1 MKKLLLILLWL
12 PAVLCAADPDVL
24 VRQNTKTL
32 SSKLL
37 LDDFVQKYLAAPFDA
52 EVMLSAILSDKK
64 EYLNIKNG
72 QNFAR
77 KNFDELISR
86 DFAAKIKPLLNELER
101 KEYALTPEQLKQK
114 VNRDFNTVYPAARM
128 RAVADEKKELN
139 VQCYPTPP
147 EVATF
152 DSNDL
157 AKLVRNRL
165 LASQAAPVFE
175 ENNNYLQNEAVKKI
189 IDTVELQKRRQIDFV
204 RDYKFAESVK
214 TAPEAAAVLQS
225 ALEAEIGRWDYP
237 VKYGVLPVA
246 AKEILTRSGR
256 ILSERAALLIPL
268 AAKLPDYGKMLS
280 ADPAKYMDAA
290 AGKQG
295 LYDLFRQNTVKELSA
310 KLDVPLTSDSFLDQK
325 MRAFFD
331 SEYGKTIDQIRV
343 GAVKDQLAERYP
355 ALVSD
360 KYLPPAAAI
369 ETYYR
374 DGKAL
379 PELAPRGGVVWSD
392 TEAMKNQLYREK
404 LADGVVE
411 LKLQMKLVGERYDEV
426 LTEFRDKA
434 LPEKQSFL
442 TRLFGLK
449 ASMPDLESIKSA
461 YTKSVLNSY
470 RDQSKVFDQLFP
482 MTEAEIDKSSRAL
495 LQQLSAVAVEQ
506 QKPQTPPVPEPEKQK
521 IIRYY
526 ISVESV
532 DGNIVAGFRGQ
543 KFICPLDLTKYQTAE
558 PEVVKQVADAVR
570 AAMASDK
577 EKTPEAVRTEI
588 EIRVKSGTVYYSF
601 VADLRQQLNAK
612 DKLGD

>member
-1 MKKLLLILLWL
+1 MKKLLTVLLWL
-12 PAVLCAADPDVL
+12 PLLLCAADPDAL

-32 SSKLL
+32 SAKLL
-37 LDDFVQKYLAAPFDA
+37 LDDFVQKYLAAPF
-52 EVMLSAILSDKK
+52 EVETMQSAITADKK

-77 KNFDELISR
+77 KNFDELIRR
-86 DFAAKIKPLLNELER
+86 DFAVKIKPLLDELEL

-139 VQCYPTPP
+139 LQCYPTPP

-152 DSNDL
+152 ESADL
-157 AKLVRNRL
+157 TKLVRNRL
-165 LASQAAPVFE
+165 LAGQTAPVFE

-189 IDTVELQKRRQIDFV
+189 IDTVELQKRRQLDFV

-214 TAPEAAAVLQS
+214 TAPEAAAVLQN
-225 ALEAEIGRWDYP
+225 ALSAEIGRWDYP
-237 VKYGVLPVA
+237 VKYGVLPVT
-246 AKEILTRSGR
+246 AKEISVRSGR

-268 AAKLPDYGKMLS
+268 VAKLPDYRKILDD
-280 ADPAKYMDAA
+280 DPAKYMDAA

-295 LYDLFRQNTVKELSA
+295 LYQIFRQNTVKELSA
-310 KLDVPLTSDSFLDQK
+310 KLDASLTPDGFLDQK

-331 SEYGKTIDQIRV
+331 NEYGKTIDQVRL

-355 ALVSD
+355 MLVND
-360 KYLPPAAAI
+360 RYLPPVPAI
-369 ETYYR
+369 EAYYR
-374 DGKAL
+374 DSKAL
-379 PELAPRGGVVWSD
+379 PELPGRDGVVWSD

-404 LADGVVE
+404 LADAAAE
-411 LKLQMKLVGERYDEV
+411 LKLQMKLVGARYDEV
-426 LTEFRDKA
+426 FAEFRDKA
-434 LPEKQSFL
+434 LPDKQSFL
-442 TRLFGLK
+442 SRLFGLK
-449 ASMPDLESIKSA
+449 ASVPDLESIESA
-461 YTKSVLNSY
+461 YTKSVLASY
-470 RDQSKVFDQLFP
+470 REQSKIFDNLFP
-482 MTEAEIDKSSRAL
+482 LTEAEIDKSSRAI

-506 QKPQTPPVPEPEKQK
+506 QKPPAPVSETEKQK
-521 IIRYY
+521 VIHYY
-526 ISVESV
+526 ISVESS
-532 DGNIVAGFRGQ
+532 DGNIVAVFRGQ
-543 KFICPLDLTKYQTAE
+543 KFVCPLDLAQYQTAE
-558 PEVVKQVADAVR
+558 PEAVRQVAEAVR

-577 EKTPEAVRTEI
+577 EKTPETVKTEI